1 MIDCGS
7 YLPWLTGELLAKFS
21 DRLLYIGLQG
31 SYLRGEA
38 DEDSDFDVM
47 LVLDELTPAD
57 LDLYREILLSGGHY
71 EKSCG
76 FVCGRD
82 DLANWNPLELCHL
95 LHTTKDVYG
104 CLRDLIPAYTE
115 EDQRNFIR
123 LSLCNLYHELCHRYI
138 HRSRERNIAALPG
151 TYRGVFFILQNLH
164 HLRTGEF
171 VQTKAEMRE
180 VLDGD
185 DGEVMRLCM
194 ELKHAQTY
202 DFDAAYSLLFRW
214 CQGKIRFLH

>member
-1 MIDCGS
+1 MIDCKK
-7 YLPWLTGELLAKFS
+7 YLAYLTEQLGQKFS

-57 LDLYREILLSGGHY
+57 LDAYREILQNSGHY

-76 FVCGRD
+76 FVCGRE

-95 LHTTKDVYG
+95 LHTKKDVYG
-104 CLRDLIPAYTE
+104 CLADLLPAYTE
-115 EDQRNFIR
+115 EDQRNFVR

-138 HRSRERNIAALPG
+138 HGSREKNIAALPG
-151 TYRGVFFILQNLH
+151 TYRGVFFILQNLYA
-164 HLRTGEF
+164 LRTGKF
-171 VQTKAEMRE
+171 VQTKAEMLD

-185 DGEVMRLCM
+185 DREVMRLCM
-194 ELKHAQTY
+194 ELKNAETY
-202 DFDAAYSLLFRW
+202 DFDGAYSLLFRW
-214 CQGKIRFLH
+214 CQEKIRFLH